1 MSVTVAVAV
10 SPDEPFAF
18 REVELQALRDDEV
31 RVRIVGSGICHTD
44 VAVKEQSVELPLP
57 MVLGHEGSGVVEAVG
72 SGVRNVAPGDHV
84 VLSGDS
90 CGICRK
96 CHSGLPSYCDEF
108 VERNLTGFR
117 TDRSSPM
124 MVDGEPLRG
133 RFCGQSSFA
142 THSVAPARSVIKI
155 DPELPLELL
164 GPLGCG
170 LTTGVGTVMNALRP
184 SAGSSIVIFG
194 VGTVG
199 LSAVLGGILTGCE
212 TIIAVDVHE
221 SRLAMAREL
230 GATHCLQA
238 GADVDQAI
246 VELTRGGADFS
257 VECSG
262 NPLAIEQA
270 VACLGRPGWCAQVG
284 APPAGTMVSMDMG
297 HLGYGRGMRGVV
309 LGEASPQTFVPYLA
323 RLYRDGRLPF
333 DRFVRYYDFADI
345 DQAIEDSAG
354 TGEVI
359 KPILKM

>member
-1 MSVTVAVAV
+1 
-10 SPDEPFAF
+10 
-18 REVELQALRDDEV
+18 
-31 RVRIVGSGICHTD
+31 
-44 VAVKEQSVELPLP
+44 
-57 MVLGHEGSGVVEAVG
+57 
-72 SGVRNVAPGDHV
+72 
-84 VLSGDS
+84 
-90 CGICRK
+90 
-96 CHSGLPSYCDEF
+96 
-108 VERNLTGFR
+108 
-117 TDRSSPM
+117 
-124 MVDGEPLRG
+124 
-133 RFCGQSSFA
+133 
-142 THSVAPARSVIKI
+142 
-155 DPELPLELL
+155 
-164 GPLGCG
+164 
-170 LTTGVGTVMNALRP
+170 
-184 SAGSSIVIFG
+184 
-194 VGTVG
+194 
-199 LSAVLGGILTGCE
+199 
-212 TIIAVDVHE
+212 
-221 SRLAMAREL
+221 MAREL

-297 HLGYGRGMRGVV
+297 HLGYGRGIRGVV